1 MTQLSSLILGLLAV
15 AALRSRTSP
24 QATSSA
30 PSPPRADVMPLAW
43 MAGCWA
49 HRTGTRTVEEQ
60 WMAPSGGSL
69 IGMGRTVDGGVLRG
83 WEALRIV
90 TQNDKVVYIAQ
101 PNGGTPTSF
110 AEVTM
115 NDSVAVFENPTH
127 DFPQRIAYRRVHADS
142 IVATVSAQRDG
153 RARGMQIPM
162 GRVRCG
168 GA

>member
-1 MTQLSSLILGLLAV
+1 MTQLSSLVLGLLAV
-15 AALRSRTSP
+15 VALRSRTSP
-24 QATSSA
+24 QATASA
-30 PSPPRADVMPLAW
+30 PSRPRADVMPLAW

-49 HRTGTRTVEEQ
+49 HRAGTRTVEEQ
-60 WMAPSGGSL
+60 WMVPSGGSL
-69 IGMGRTVDGGVLRG
+69 IGMSRTVDGGVLRA

-90 TQNDKVVYIAQ
+90 SQNDKVVYIAQ
-101 PNGGTPTSF
+101 PNGGSPTSF
-110 AEVTM
+110 AEVVT
-115 NDSVAVFENPTH
+115 NDSAAVFENPTH

-142 IVATVSAQRDG
+142 IIATVSAQRDG